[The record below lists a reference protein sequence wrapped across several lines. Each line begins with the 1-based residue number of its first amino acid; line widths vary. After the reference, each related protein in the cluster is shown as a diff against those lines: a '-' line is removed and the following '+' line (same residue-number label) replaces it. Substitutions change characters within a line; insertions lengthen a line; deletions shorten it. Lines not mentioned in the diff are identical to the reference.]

1 MQVAE
6 SRSTTRSSRLE
17 KMIRLYESGQASDF
31 MDRVLDKVFA
41 QEAAETRNAIARLDS
56 DIIHYENQ
64 YEMSSEVFFRD
75 FKGGKLGDQ
84 MDFIE
89 WSSLVMMRDDLY
101 QRLQVLTGEG

>member
-6 SRSTTRSSRLE
+6 SQSTTRSSRLE
-17 KMIRLYESGQASDF
+17 KMIRLYESGQASNF

-56 DIIHYENQ
+56 DIAHYETQ
-64 YEMSSEVFFRD
+64 YKMSSEVFFRE
-75 FKGGKLGDQ
+75 FKAGELGDR

-89 WSSLVMMRDDLY
+89 WSSLVMMREDLY
-101 QRLQVLTGEG
+101 QRLKVLTGEE